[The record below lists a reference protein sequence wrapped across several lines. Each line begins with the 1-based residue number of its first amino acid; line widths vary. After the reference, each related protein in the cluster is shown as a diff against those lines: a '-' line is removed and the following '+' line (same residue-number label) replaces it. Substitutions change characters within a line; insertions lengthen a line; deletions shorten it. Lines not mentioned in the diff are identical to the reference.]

1 MRKEA
6 LMGFGRRR
14 IALLAAKTGAA
25 IIAAFVFLAYF
36 LLPFLWTHFEHE
48 PALADISM
56 RTETAQHIAG
66 DPLNAGLVGSKDEVI
81 AAFQQIGW
89 LAADSLSLKNDLA
102 IAGSVVL
109 DRAYDT
115 APVSRLF
122 FQDRQQDLAF
132 EKPVGDSPE
141 QRRHIRL
148 WKVLEQG
155 LEQRPV
161 WLGAVSFDKDV
172 GLSHFTGQ
180 ITHHIDADVDAQRD
194 ALVKE
199 LTGARIVTRLYQVSG
214 IGPTISGRNGE
225 GDRFFT
231 DGELTVAVLRAGA
244 ARGEISPEVLE
255 NPPLIRLKQTIW
267 SAFSGGQGR

>member
-1 MRKEA
+1 MAGMRKEA

-102 IAGSVVL
+102 IA
-109 DRAYDT
+109 A
-115 APVSRLF
+115 ALF
-122 FQDRQQDLAF
+122 SA
-132 EKPVGDSPE
+132 EPM
-141 QRRHIRL
+141 
-148 WKVLEQG
+148 
-155 LEQRPV
+155 
-161 WLGAVSFDKDV
+161 
-172 GLSHFTGQ
+172 T
-180 ITHHIDADVDAQRD
+180 
-194 ALVKE
+194 
-199 LTGARIVTRLYQVSG
+199 
-214 IGPTISGRNGE
+214 
-225 GDRFFT
+225 
-231 DGELTVAVLRAGA
+231 
-244 ARGEISPEVLE
+244 
-255 NPPLIRLKQTIW
+255 PPP
-267 SAFSGGQGR
+267 